1 MCQCSHKSSQ
11 TTFLLN
17 LFNLVPISRKFTVY
31 TYTESLPLVFIVS
44 CTLALDC
51 FVLLP
56 PTSFLP
62 NIRFLPRNTE
72 KTGYHWQLISCNNSY
87 WKSESARV
95 FTNQYL
101 YYTPSMIMITTTC
114 TRPKR
119 PIVPID
125 CGLTGVHKIV
135 SLMFS

>member
-1 MCQCSHKSSQ
+1 M
-11 TTFLLN
+11 
-17 LFNLVPISRKFTVY
+17 FTVY

-87 WKSESARV
+87 WKSEHDHDNHNMYKAEEANSAHWLRTDGSSQDRLSHVLLVNELVWILVSNSMGSQTVKRKQKTERTTNHKQSRV
-95 FTNQYL
+95 DN
-101 YYTPSMIMITTTC
+101 I
-114 TRPKR
+114 
-119 PIVPID
+119 
-125 CGLTGVHKIV
+125 
-135 SLMFS
+135 